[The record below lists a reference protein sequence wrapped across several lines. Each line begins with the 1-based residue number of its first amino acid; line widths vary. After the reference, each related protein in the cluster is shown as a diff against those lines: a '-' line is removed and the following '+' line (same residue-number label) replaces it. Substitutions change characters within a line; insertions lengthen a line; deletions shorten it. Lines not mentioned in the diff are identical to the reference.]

1 MVVVILHVQ
10 EDVMAI
16 VEVPAV
22 VHVVET
28 AREVVD
34 HVTQDATV
42 LVRQA
47 VIKDAQEVVDRDAQV
62 DVIAHAQAL
71 VTLAVIL
78 LAIQVAQ
85 DHVVV
90 DVKALVKEHVKDNVI
105 QIVADVQELVM
116 VVRQILVVRAV
127 KVDVRQL
134 VIQVVQQIVQV
145 GVTQIVQVIVVM
157 GVKDHVKIH
166 VQVPA

>member
-1 MVVVILHVQ
+1 
-10 EDVMAI
+10 MAI
-16 VEVPAV
+16 VEVHAV
-22 VHVVET
+22 VPVEGT
-28 AREVVD
+28 AWEVVD
-34 HVTQDATV
+34 PVTQDATV

-47 VIKDAQEVVDRDAQV
+47 VIKDAQEVVDRAVQV
-62 DVIAHAQAL
+62 DVIAHAQDL

-116 VVRQILVVRAV
+116 VVWQILVVRAV

-134 VIQVVQQIVQV
+134 V
-145 GVTQIVQVIVVM
+145 VIVAQ
-157 GVKDHVKIH
+157 DHV
-166 VQVPA
+166 

>member
-1 MVVVILHVQ
+1 
-10 EDVMAI
+10 MAI

-28 AREVVD
+28 VQEVVD
-34 HVTQDATV
+34 PVTQDATV
-42 LVRQA
+42 LVRRV
-47 VIKDAQEVVDRDAQV
+47 VIKDAQEVVDRAVQV
-62 DVIAHAQAL
+62 DVIAHAQDL

-116 VVRQILVVRAV
+116 VVWQILVVRAV

-134 VIQVVQQIVQV
+134 V
-145 GVTQIVQVIVVM
+145 VIVAQ
-157 GVKDHVKIH
+157 DHV
-166 VQVPA
+166 

>member
-22 VHVVET
+22 VPVEGT

-62 DVIAHAQAL
+62 DVTAHAQDL

-85 DHVVV
+85 DHVAV
-90 DVKALVKEHVKDNVI
+90 DVKALVKDHVRDNVT
-105 QIVADVQELVM
+105 QSVADVQELAM
-116 VVRQILVVRAV
+116 VVQQVLVVRAV

-134 VIQVVQQIVQV
+134 VIQVVQ
-145 GVTQIVQVIVVM
+145 
-157 GVKDHVKIH
+157 DHV
-166 VQVPA
+166 

>member
-1 MVVVILHVQ
+1 
-10 EDVMAI
+10 MAI

-28 AREVVD
+28 VQEVVD

-62 DVIAHAQAL
+62 DVTAHVQDL

-85 DHVVV
+85 AHVAV
-90 DVKALVKEHVKDNVI
+90 DVKALVKDHVRDNVT
-105 QIVADVQELVM
+105 QSVADVQELVT
-116 VVRQILVVRAV
+116 VVQQILVARAV

-134 VIQVVQQIVQV
+134 V
-145 GVTQIVQVIVVM
+145 VIVAQ
-157 GVKDHVKIH
+157 DHV
-166 VQVPA
+166 

>member
-1 MVVVILHVQ
+1 
-10 EDVMAI
+10 MAI

-22 VHVVET
+22 VPVEGT

-62 DVIAHAQAL
+62 DVTAHAQDL

-85 DHVVV
+85 DHVAV
-90 DVKALVKEHVKDNVI
+90 DVKALVNDHVRDNVT
-105 QIVADVQELVM
+105 QSVADVPELAM
-116 VVRQILVVRAV
+116 VVQQILVVRAV

-134 VIQVVQQIVQV
+134 VIQVVQ
-145 GVTQIVQVIVVM
+145 
-157 GVKDHVKIH
+157 DHV
-166 VQVPA
+166 

>member
-22 VHVVET
+22 VPVEGT

-42 LVRQA
+42 LVRQV
-47 VIKDAQEVVDRDAQV
+47 VIKTVQEVVDRAVQV
-62 DVIAHAQAL
+62 DVIAHAQDL

-85 DHVVV
+85 DHAAV
-90 DVKALVKEHVKDNVI
+90 DVKALVKDHVKDNVT
-105 QIVADVQELVM
+105 QSVADVQELAM
-116 VVRQILVVRAV
+116 VVQQILVVRAV

-134 VIQVVQQIVQV
+134 VIQVVQ
-145 GVTQIVQVIVVM
+145 
-157 GVKDHVKIH
+157 DHV
-166 VQVPA
+166 

>member
-1 MVVVILHVQ
+1 
-10 EDVMAI
+10 MAI

-22 VHVVET
+22 VPVEGT

-42 LVRQA
+42 LVRQV
-47 VIKDAQEVVDRDAQV
+47 VIKTVQEVVDRAVQV
-62 DVIAHAQAL
+62 DVIAHAQDL

-85 DHVVV
+85 DHAAV
-90 DVKALVKEHVKDNVI
+90 DVKALVKDHVKDNVT
-105 QIVADVQELVM
+105 QSVADAQELVT
-116 VVRQILVVRAV
+116 VVQQVLVVRAV

-134 VIQVVQQIVQV
+134 V
-145 GVTQIVQVIVVM
+145 VIVAQ
-157 GVKDHVKIH
+157 DHV
-166 VQVPA
+166 

>member
-22 VHVVET
+22 VPVEGT

-62 DVIAHAQAL
+62 DVTAHAQDL

-85 DHVVV
+85 DHVAVEL
-90 DVKALVKEHVKDNVI
+90 KALVKDHVRDNVT
-105 QIVADVQELVM
+105 QSVADVQELAM
-116 VVRQILVVRAV
+116 VVQQILVVRAV
-127 KVDVRQL
+127 KADVRQL
-134 VIQVVQQIVQV
+134 VIQVVQ
-145 GVTQIVQVIVVM
+145 
-157 GVKDHVKIH
+157 DHV
-166 VQVPA
+166 

>member
-28 AREVVD
+28 VQEVVD

-62 DVIAHAQAL
+62 DVTAHVQDL

-85 DHVVV
+85 AHVAV
-90 DVKALVKEHVKDNVI
+90 DVKALVKDHVRDNVT
-105 QIVADVQELVM
+105 QSVADVQELVT
-116 VVRQILVVRAV
+116 VVQQILVARAV

-134 VIQVVQQIVQV
+134 V
-145 GVTQIVQVIVVM
+145 VIVAQ
-157 GVKDHVKIH
+157 DHV
-166 VQVPA
+166 

>member
-22 VHVVET
+22 VPVVET
-28 AREVVD
+28 VQKVAA

-42 LVRQA
+42 LARQA
-47 VIKDAQEVVDRDAQV
+47 VIKDVQEVVDRDAQV
-62 DVIAHAQAL
+62 DVTAHAQDL

-85 DHVVV
+85 DHVAV
-90 DVKALVKEHVKDNVI
+90 DVKALVKDHVRDNVTPS
-105 QIVADVQELVM
+105 VADAQELVT
-116 VVRQILVVRAV
+116 VVQQVLVVRAV
-127 KVDVRQL
+127 KVDVRKL
-134 VIQVVQQIVQV
+134 VIQVVQ
-145 GVTQIVQVIVVM
+145 
-157 GVKDHVKIH
+157 DHV
-166 VQVPA
+166 

>member
-1 MVVVILHVQ
+1 MQAVVLVVVILHVQ

-28 AREVVD
+28 VQEVVD

-62 DVIAHAQAL
+62 DVTAHAQDL
-71 VTLAVIL
+71 VTLVVIL

-85 DHVVV
+85 DHAAV
-90 DVKALVKEHVKDNVI
+90 DVKALVKDHVRDNVT
-105 QIVADVQELVM
+105 QSVADVQELVM

-134 VIQVVQQIVQV
+134 VIQVVQ
-145 GVTQIVQVIVVM
+145 
-157 GVKDHVKIH
+157 DHV
-166 VQVPA
+166 

>member
-1 MVVVILHVQ
+1 
-10 EDVMAI
+10 MAI

-22 VHVVET
+22 VPVEGT

-62 DVIAHAQAL
+62 DVTAHAQDL

-85 DHVVV
+85 DHVAV
-90 DVKALVKEHVKDNVI
+90 DVKALVKDHVRDNVT
-105 QIVADVQELVM
+105 QSVADVPELAM
-116 VVRQILVVRAV
+116 VVQQILVVRAV

-134 VIQVVQQIVQV
+134 VIQVVQ
-145 GVTQIVQVIVVM
+145 
-157 GVKDHVKIH
+157 DHV
-166 VQVPA
+166 